1 MMFNSKYSNFLT
13 ILLIVVIVA
22 IVGLLGYLGYDFY
35 RKYYIEKEA
44 DDFLQQY
51 GENIKKP
58 ANREEK
64 NEENSTEGEQEEQGE
79 IQNPYGEEISVENN
93 SNPSGNTTQKYT
105 YKGFTVLGQIEIPKT
120 NVKYPILEK
129 VTKKSLETSVAI
141 MYGPG
146 PNEIGNTTIAGHNYR
161 NGLFFSNNKKLANGD
176 KIYITDNSG
185 QRITYVIYSIFEES
199 PDYTDFMTRDVGNAR
214 EISLQTCTDDSKA
227 RLIILAKEE

>member
-1 MMFNSKYSNFLT
+1 MFNSKYSNFLT

-35 RKYYIEKEA
+35 KKYYIDKEA
-44 DDFLQQY
+44 DEFLSQY
-51 GENIKKP
+51 EENIKKP
-58 ANREEK
+58 GNKNDK
-64 NEENSTEGEQEEQGE
+64 NEELNEEEQEEV
-79 IQNPYGEEISVENN
+79 QNPYGEGISISNN
-93 SNPSGNTTQKYT
+93 TSSSGNTTQKFT
-105 YKGFTVLGQIEIPKT
+105 YKGFTVLGKIEIPKT
-120 NVKYPILEK
+120 NVDYPILEK

-161 NGLFFSNNKKLANGD
+161 NGLFFSNNKKLSNGD

-185 QRITYVIYSIFEES
+185 QKITYVIYSMYETT
-199 PDYTDFMTRDVGNAR
+199 PDDTEFMTRDVGNSR

-227 RLIILAKEE
+227 RLVILAKEE

>member
-1 MMFNSKYSNFLT
+1 MNGNNF
-13 ILLIVVIVA
+13 
-22 IVGLLGYLGYDFY
+22 
-35 RKYYIEKEA
+35 ESM
-44 DDFLQQY
+44 
-51 GENIKKP
+51 IKKY
-58 ANREEK
+58 ADELIKMSREK
-64 NEENSTEGEQEEQGE
+64 TLPDTPEEEE

-93 SNPSGNTTQKYT
+93 NNSSSSTTQKYT

-161 NGLFFSNNKKLANGD
+161 NGLFFSNNKKLSNGD

-185 QRITYVIYSIFEES
+185 QRIEYVIYSMFEES
-199 PDYTDFMTRDVGNAR
+199 PDYTDFMTRDVGNSR

-227 RLIILAKEE
+227 RLIILAKEV

>member
-1 MMFNSKYSNFLT
+1 MFNSRYSNFLT
-13 ILLIVVIVA
+13 ILLIIVIVA
-22 IVGLLGYLGYDFY
+22 IFGLLGYLGYDFY

-44 DDFLQQY
+44 DEFLSQY
-51 GENIKKP
+51 EENIKKP
-58 ANREEK
+58 E
-64 NEENSTEGEQEEQGE
+64 NEENNNETPNEEEVQEE
-79 IQNPYGEEISVENN
+79 IQNPYGEEIKTEDRPTN
-93 SNPSGNTTQKYT
+93 SSGNTTQKYT

-161 NGLFFSNNKKLANGD
+161 NGLFFSNNKKLSNGD
-176 KIYITDNSG
+176 IIYITDNSG
-185 QRITYVIYSIFEES
+185 QKIKYVIYSIFEES
-199 PDYTDFMTRDVGNAR
+199 PDYTDFMTRDVGNSR